1 MLPVQ
6 RPPKRPDLILSIL
19 CVASAW
25 ALLVACDRGAPPAP
39 SAAPPFTPTSV
50 VAPAPSASV
59 VIAPVAA
66 PSAKACPPR
75 NGKVRLAWNDEAYQL
90 QSNTEAF
97 SCLSDAERAAVGYVA
112 ATIPSQ
118 CNWISGPDVATSD
131 HMECKLTQALGLG
144 YQCEDKHFSFLRQ
157 WLKDE
162 SPSRCAKIPITAYA
176 QTALSEVSLLHD
188 DTRITVSYK
197 AVTTTGPMGEAWTWS
212 EDIVFRE
219 KVAGTLTIEQR
230 KPVGKRQGQ

>member
-1 MLPVQ
+1 MFPL
-6 RPPKRPDLILSIL
+6 RRIPKRPDLMLSTL

-25 ALLVACDRGAPPAP
+25 VLLMACDRGAPPAP
-39 SAAPPFTPTSV
+39 AVVPPIATTSV
-50 VAPAPSASV
+50 GVPAASASLA
-59 VIAPVAA
+59 IAPVAA
-66 PSAKACPPR
+66 PSANACPPR
-75 NGKVRLAWNDEAYQL
+75 KGKVRLAWNDAEYQL
-90 QSNTEAF
+90 QSDTQAF

-118 CNWISGPDVATSD
+118 CNWISGPDVATSEL
-131 HMECKLTQALGLG
+131 MECKLTQALGLG
-144 YQCEDKHFSFLRQ
+144 YQCEAKHFAFLRQ

-162 SPSRCAKIPITAYA
+162 TPALCAKIPITAYA

-197 AVTTTGPMGEAWTWS
+197 ATTTTGPMGEAWTWS

-219 KVAGTLTIEQR
+219 KAPDALTIEQR
-230 KPVGKRQGQ
+230 KPVGKRKGQ